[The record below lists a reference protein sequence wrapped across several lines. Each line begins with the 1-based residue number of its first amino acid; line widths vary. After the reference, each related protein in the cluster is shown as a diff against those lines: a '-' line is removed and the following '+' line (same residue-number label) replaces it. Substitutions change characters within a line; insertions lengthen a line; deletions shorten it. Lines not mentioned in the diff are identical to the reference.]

1 MIKLRPWQ
9 QAALDKAIN
18 WFTIER
24 KDKKFLINAAPGA
37 GKTIAAISIAQKL
50 FEMNEIERVI
60 VIAPRKTVI
69 DQWKTDF
76 KLITNKEMLVVS
88 SGDIESYGLD
98 VCATWNA
105 IENLRDGFQ
114 KICHDFK
121 TLVICDEHHH
131 AAVGAVWGKS
141 ANNAFE
147 KCRYSIVL
155 TGTPVRTDGEKPVW
169 FFYSKETG
177 SLEHPQEGTFNLSYG
192 DSVRLKYCRPIFF
205 HRHEGNFTV
214 THKDI
219 NLNVSGTEGV
229 KLKSG
234 QDNEVTKVI
243 QKSVDFFTLARQ
255 PVYLK
260 DGKTPDI
267 KSFQSTMLQAGID
280 KLSEIKERLPN
291 AGGLVIAP
299 TVDVAIYMHKLL
311 EMLTGEKVTLVHN
324 EITDSENLIK
334 SFRQSK
340 DRDWIVSV
348 QMISEGV
355 DIKRLRT
362 LVYLPNAQTE
372 LAFRQ
377 AMGRVVRS
385 MDIQNDDSWA
395 YVIMPIF
402 NTFEEYARRIEDEMA
417 AAHIKEDELKK
428 KTKKCPVCEQEC
440 EKSASICNGCSYE
453 FPEKKTRFKKCE
465 KCETQNPVQSKSCQS
480 CGEDFSLEYKLTL
493 KEALR
498 LGGISRGMDVD
509 EEDIKLAEVNRK
521 ELREAIMRSG
531 DEELLQMYPPETL
544 ARIYKNLD
552 TIFGKKNK

>member
-1 MIKLRPWQ
+1 MILRPWQ

-18 WFTIER
+18 WFVNEK

-37 GKTIAAISIAQKL
+37 GKTIAAITIAQKL
-50 FEMNEIERVI
+50 FDMNEIERVI

-69 DQWKTDF
+69 DQWKDDF
-76 KLITNKEMLVVS
+76 KLITKKEMLIVS
-88 SGDIESYGLD
+88 SGDIESYGMD
-98 VCATWNA
+98 ICATWSA
-105 IENLRDGFQ
+105 IEGLRDGFQ

-131 AAVGAVWGKS
+131 AAVGAVWGKG

-177 SLEHPQEGTFNLSYG
+177 KLDHPQQGTYNLSYG

-219 NLNVSGTEGV
+219 NLNVSGSEGV
-229 KLKSG
+229 QLKSG

-243 QKSVDFFTLARQ
+243 QKSVDFYTLARQ

-291 AGGLVIAP
+291 AAGLVIAP
-299 TVDVAIYMHKLL
+299 TVDVARYMHDLL
-311 EMLTGEKVTLVHN
+311 EELTGEKPILVHN
-324 EITDSENLIK
+324 EIKDSENQIK
-334 SFRQSK
+334 AFRKSK
-340 DRDWIVSV
+340 KDWIVSV

-362 LVYLPNAQTE
+362 LVYLPSAQTE
-372 LAFRQ
+372 LALRQ

-385 MDIQNDDSWA
+385 TDTDVDDSWA

-402 NTFEEYARRIEDEMA
+402 KTFEEYARRVEDEMS
-417 AAHIKEDELKK
+417 AAHISEEELKK
-428 KTKKCPVCEQEC
+428 KTKKCPICEEEC
-440 EKSASICNGCSYE
+440 QKLATICDYCAYE
-453 FPEKKTRFKKCE
+453 FPLKKTRFKKCE
-465 KCETQNPVQSKSCQS
+465 KCETQNPIQSKSCQS

-498 LGGISRGMDVD
+498 LGGISRGMDLD
-509 EEDIKLAEVNRK
+509 EEDVRLAEENRQ
-521 ELREAIMRSG
+521 ELRKVFLQSG
-531 DEELLQMYPPETL
+531 DEELLQIYPPETL

-552 TIFGKKNK
+552 KVFGKK

>member
-1 MIKLRPWQ
+1 MILRPWQ

-18 WFTIER
+18 WFVNEK

-37 GKTIAAISIAQKL
+37 GKTIAAITIAQKL
-50 FEMNEIERVI
+50 FDMNEIERVI

-69 DQWKTDF
+69 DQWKDDF
-76 KLITNKEMLVVS
+76 KLITKKEMLIVS
-88 SGDIESYGLD
+88 SGDIESYGMD
-98 VCATWNA
+98 ICATWSA
-105 IENLRDGFQ
+105 IEGLRDGFQ

-131 AAVGAVWGKS
+131 AAVGAVWGKG

-177 SLEHPQEGTFNLSYG
+177 KLDHPQQGTYNLSYG

-219 NLNVSGTEGV
+219 NLNVSGSEGV
-229 KLKSG
+229 QLKSG

-243 QKSVDFFTLARQ
+243 QKSVDFYTLARQ

-291 AGGLVIAP
+291 AAGLVIAP
-299 TVDVAIYMHKLL
+299 TVDVARYMHDLL
-311 EMLTGEKVTLVHN
+311 EELTGEKPILVHN
-324 EITDSENLIK
+324 EIKDSENQIK
-334 SFRQSK
+334 AFRKSK
-340 DRDWIVSV
+340 KDWIVSV

-362 LVYLPNAQTE
+362 LVYLPSAQTE

-385 MDIQNDDSWA
+385 MDTDVDDSWA

-402 NTFEEYARRIEDEMA
+402 KTFEEYARRVEDEMS
-417 AAHIKEDELKK
+417 AAHISEEELKK
-428 KTKKCPVCEQEC
+428 KTKKCPICEEEC
-440 EKSASICNGCSYE
+440 QKLATICDYCAYE
-453 FPEKKTRFKKCE
+453 FPLKKTRFKKCE
-465 KCETQNPVQSKSCQS
+465 KCETQNPIQSKSCQS

-498 LGGISRGMDVD
+498 LGGISRGMDLD
-509 EEDIKLAEVNRK
+509 EEDVRLAEENRQ
-521 ELREAIMRSG
+521 ELRKVFLQSG
-531 DEELLQMYPPETL
+531 DEELLQIYPPETL

-552 TIFGKKNK
+552 KVFGKK

>member
-1 MIKLRPWQ
+1 MILRPWQ

-18 WFTIER
+18 WFVNEK

-37 GKTIAAISIAQKL
+37 GKTIAAITIAQKL
-50 FEMNEIERVI
+50 FDMNEIERVI

-69 DQWKTDF
+69 DQWKDDF
-76 KLITNKEMLVVS
+76 KLITKKEMLVVS
-88 SGDIESYGLD
+88 SGEIESYGMD
-98 VCATWNA
+98 ICATWSA
-105 IENLRDGFQ
+105 IEGLRDGFQ

-131 AAVGAVWGKS
+131 AAVGAVWGKG

-177 SLEHPQEGTFNLSYG
+177 KLDHPQQGTYNLSYG

-219 NLNVSGTEGV
+219 NLNVSGSGGV
-229 KLKSG
+229 QLKSG

-243 QKSVDFFTLARQ
+243 QKSVDFYTLARQ

-291 AGGLVIAP
+291 AAGLVIAP
-299 TVDVAIYMHKLL
+299 TVVVAQYMHDLL
-311 EMLTGEKVTLVHN
+311 EELTGEKPTLVHN
-324 EITDSENLIK
+324 EIQDSENQIK
-334 SFRQSK
+334 AFRKSK
-340 DRDWIVSV
+340 KDWIVSV

-362 LVYLPNAQTE
+362 LVYLPSAQTE

-385 MDIQNDDSWA
+385 MDTDIDDSWA

-402 NTFEEYARRIEDEMA
+402 KTFEEYARRVEDEMSV
-417 AAHIKEDELKK
+417 AHISEEELKK
-428 KTKKCPVCEQEC
+428 KTKKCPICEEEC
-440 EKSASICNGCSYE
+440 QKLATICDYCAYE
-453 FPEKKTRFKKCE
+453 FPLKKTRFKKCE
-465 KCETQNPVQSKSCQS
+465 KCETQNPIQSKSCQS

-498 LGGISRGMDVD
+498 LGGISRGMDLD
-509 EEDIKLAEVNRK
+509 EEDVRLAEENRQ
-521 ELREAIMRSG
+521 ELRKVFLQSG
-531 DEELLQMYPPETL
+531 DEELLQIYPPETL

-552 TIFGKKNK
+552 KVFGKK

>member
-1 MIKLRPWQ
+1 MILRPWQ

-18 WFTIER
+18 WFVNEK

-37 GKTIAAISIAQKL
+37 GKTIAAITIAQKL
-50 FEMNEIERVI
+50 FDMNEIERVI

-69 DQWKTDF
+69 DQWKDDF
-76 KLITNKEMLVVS
+76 KLITKKEMLVVS
-88 SGDIESYGLD
+88 SGDIESYGMD
-98 VCATWNA
+98 ICATWNA
-105 IENLRDGFQ
+105 IEGLRDGFQ
-114 KICHDFK
+114 KICHDYK

-131 AAVGAVWGKS
+131 AAVGAVWGKG

-177 SLEHPQEGTFNLSYG
+177 KLDHPQEGTYNLSYG
-192 DSVRLKYCRPIFF
+192 ESVRLKYCRPIFF

-219 NLNVSGTEGV
+219 NLNVSGSGGV
-229 KLKSG
+229 QLKNG
-234 QDNEVTKVI
+234 QENEVTKVI
-243 QKSVDFFTLARQ
+243 QKSVDFYTLARQ

-291 AGGLVIAP
+291 AAGLVIAP
-299 TVDVAIYMHKLL
+299 TVIVAQYMHDLL
-311 EMLTGEKVTLVHN
+311 EELTGEKPTLVHN
-324 EITDSENLIK
+324 EIQDSENQIK
-334 SFRQSK
+334 AFRKSK
-340 DRDWIVSV
+340 KDWIVSV

-362 LVYLPNAQTE
+362 LVYLPSAQTE

-385 MDIQNDDSWA
+385 MDTDVDDSWA

-402 NTFEEYARRIEDEMA
+402 KTFEEYARRVEDEMSVT
-417 AAHIKEDELKK
+417 HITEEELKK
-428 KTKKCPVCEQEC
+428 KTKKCPICEEEC
-440 EKSASICNGCSYE
+440 QKLATICDYCAYE
-453 FPEKKTRFKKCE
+453 FPLKKTRFKKCE
-465 KCETQNPVQSKSCQS
+465 KCETQNPIQSKSCQS

-498 LGGISRGMDVD
+498 LGGISRGMDLD
-509 EEDIKLAEVNRK
+509 EEDVRLAEENRQ
-521 ELREAIMRSG
+521 ELRKVFLQSG
-531 DEELLQMYPPETL
+531 DEELLQIYPPETL

-552 TIFGKKNK
+552 KVFGKK